1 VDLALYAKVLRR
13 FWWLVFPGVLLAAAL
28 AFLSMVRV
36 SPDGVAYRKPE
47 LWQSQTLLL
56 LTQPGFPWGRTVLP
70 TESGTA
76 PRYADPYRF
85 SSLTDLYSQFANSD
99 EVRRIMRREGAKT
112 TWKIVA
118 APLPPTVAGATLPVI
133 ALNGQ
138 AQSAKEAVTAAA
150 RGARAVI
157 EYVENQQHSAGIPA
171 KQRISVQVLKRPARP
186 EVIDP
191 RKKTLP
197 IMVFLS
203 VLTAAVGLAFVLENL
218 RPRVRAVASANDVD
232 RAHTPSAGTRSA
244 GTRRTA

>member
-13 FWWLVFPGVLLAAAL
+13 FWWLVVLGVVLAAVL

-36 SPDGVAYRKPE
+36 SPGGIAYRKPVV
-47 LWQSQTLLL
+47 WQSQTLLL

-70 TESGTA
+70 TDSGTA

-99 EVRRIMRREGAKT
+99 QVRRIMRREGAKT

-133 ALNGQ
+133 ALNAQ
-138 AQSAKEAVTAAA
+138 AHSAKEAVTAAA
-150 RGARAVI
+150 RGARAVV
-157 EYVENQQHSAGIPA
+157 EYVESQQQSAGIPA
-171 KQRISVQVLKRPARP
+171 RQRISIQVLRGPARP
-186 EVIDP
+186 VVIEP

-197 IMVFLS
+197 IMVFMC

-232 RAHTPSAGTRSA
+232 RAHAPSAGA
-244 GTRRTA
+244 RRTA

>member
-13 FWWLVFPGVLLAAAL
+13 FWWLVVPGLLLAAAL

-36 SPDGVAYRKPE
+36 SPDGVTYRKPE
-47 LWQSQTLLL
+47 VWQSQTLLL

-70 TESGTA
+70 ADSGTA

-99 EVRRIMRREGAKT
+99 EVRRIMQREGAKK

-118 APLPPTVAGATLPVI
+118 APMTPTVAGATLPVI

-138 AQSAKEAVTAAA
+138 AGSAKEAVTAAA

-157 EYVENQQHSAGIPA
+157 EYVESQQQAAGIPA
-171 KQRISVQVLKRPARP
+171 AQRISIQVLKRPARP
-186 EVIDP
+186 VVIEP

-197 IMVFLS
+197 II
-203 VLTAAVGLAFVLENL
+203 VLLAVVTATVGLAFVLENV
-218 RPRVRAVASANDVD
+218 RPSVHPVASTADADQMGGRVV
-232 RAHTPSAGTRSA
+232 RK
-244 GTRRTA
+244 RRTA